1 LFGTFYGVVFT
12 IYTIYVLTAAEAYGL
27 FSREVRFNFNYIKKK
42 KKKSFIVCLDIKK
55 NFLVCVARYNKKE
68 GEFFLF
74 GWLYIKIR
82 KYKGN
87 TREEKYKKKKNTSLL
102 FNFGDSI

>member
-1 LFGTFYGVVFT
+1 
-12 IYTIYVLTAAEAYGL
+12 
-27 FSREVRFNFNYIKKK
+27 
-42 KKKSFIVCLDIKK
+42 
-55 NFLVCVARYNKKE
+55 VARYNKKE

-87 TREEKYKKKKNTSLL
+87 TREEKYKKKKNTGLL

>member
-1 LFGTFYGVVFT
+1 MFL
-12 IYTIYVLTAAEAYGL
+12 LPLRLMA
-27 FSREVRFNFNYIKKK
+27 FSAG
-42 KKKSFIVCLDIKK
+42 
-55 NFLVCVARYNKKE
+55 ARYNKKE

>member
-1 LFGTFYGVVFT
+1 V
-12 IYTIYVLTAAEAYGL
+12 
-27 FSREVRFNFNYIKKK
+27 SRYKKK
-42 KKKSFIVCLDIKK
+42 
-55 NFLVCVARYNKKE
+55 FLVYVARYNKKE

-87 TREEKYKKKKNTSLL
+87 TREEKYRKGKIQVYFLILVTLYNLKILL
-102 FNFGDSI
+102 L